1 MSKPITD
8 FDVHNLDPFQALIW
22 QYEMGVDEAIAD
34 EPLDRFKASESLSR
48 NAANRPGFAPAG
60 GQGAGRGPSA
70 ARPGPGSGARPNN
83 GPAQSGGMASAPAD
97 GGFLLSDTPHE
108 ARQSARDAAA
118 AAKTL
123 DELKDAIEKFEGC
136 ALKKSASNT
145 VFGVGN
151 PEAKLVLVGE
161 APGAE
166 EDRQGLPFVGPSGKL
181 LDAMLRSI
189 GLSREE
195 VYITNILP
203 WRPPGNRPPT
213 TAETAV
219 CEPFVRRHLELIVP
233 KVVVCLGGS
242 SAKALMEEDR
252 GITRLR
258 GTWKEMVFADGA
270 KADLTAMFHPAY
282 LLRTPE
288 QKRLAWR
295 DLRAILQKLS

>member
-1 MSKPITD
+1 MSNPITD
-8 FDVHNLDPFQALIW
+8 FDVNNLDPFQALVW

-34 EPLDRFKASESLSR
+34 EPLDRFKASESLTR
-48 NAANRPGFAPAG
+48 NAANRPGFAP
-60 GQGAGRGPSA
+60 QSPTGARRGPAQA
-70 ARPGPGSGARPNN
+70 ARPAALAGA
-83 GPAQSGGMASAPAD
+83 GPAPVPSGAD

-118 AAKTL
+118 AASNL
-123 DELKDAIEKFEGC
+123 DELKAAIEKFEGC

-145 VFGVGN
+145 VFGTGN
-151 PEAKLVLVGE
+151 VEAKLVLVGE

-189 GLSREE
+189 GLAREE

-203 WRPPGNRPPT
+203 WRPPGNRQPT
-213 TAETAV
+213 TAEVAV
-219 CEPFVRRHLELIVP
+219 CEPFVRRHLELIGP
-233 KVVVCLGGS
+233 SVVVCLGGS
-242 SAKALMEEDR
+242 SAKTLMEEDR

-258 GTWKEMVFADGA
+258 GTWKELVFGDGA

-295 DLRAILQKLS
+295 DLRAIAQKL

>member
-8 FDVHNLDPFQALIW
+8 FDVNNLDPFEALVW
-22 QYEMGVDEAIAD
+22 QFEMGADEAIAD
-34 EPLDRFKASESLSR
+34 EPLDRFKASESLR
-48 NAANRPGFAPAG
+48 QNAANRPGFGANAGTNPQRPAG
-60 GQGAGRGPSA
+60 AS
-70 ARPGPGSGARPNN
+70 ARPTQAAGN
-83 GPAQSGGMASAPAD
+83 GPAPMPAGAD
-97 GGFLLSDTPHE
+97 SGFLLSDTPHE
-108 ARQSARDAAA
+108 ARQAARDAAA
-118 AAKTL
+118 AANSL
-123 DELKDAIEKFEGC
+123 EELKAAIEKFEGC

-145 VFGVGN
+145 VFGAGN
-151 PEAKLVLVGE
+151 VEAKLVLVGE

-189 GLSREE
+189 GLAREE

-203 WRPPGNRPPT
+203 WRPPGNRQPT
-213 TAETAV
+213 TAEVAV
-219 CEPFVRRHLELIVP
+219 CEPFVRRHLELIGP

-242 SAKALMEEDR
+242 SAKTLMEEDR

-258 GTWKEMVFADGA
+258 GTWKEVSFADGK

-295 DLRAILQKLS
+295 DLRAIAQKL

>member
-8 FDVHNLDPFQALIW
+8 FDVNNLDPLQALIW
-22 QYEMGVDEAIAD
+22 QFEMGADEAIAD

-48 NAANRPGFAPAG
+48 QAGQSGRAALPPNGGGAARPAMPRPAG
-60 GQGAGRGPSA
+60 GVTTMTPPPAIQPGA
-70 ARPGPGSGARPNN
+70 
-83 GPAQSGGMASAPAD
+83 
-97 GGFLLSDTPHE
+97 GFLLSDTPHE
-108 ARQSARDAAA
+108 ARQSARDLAAGA
-118 AAKTL
+118 TNL
-123 DELKDAIEKFEGC
+123 TDLKEAVEKFEGC

-151 PEAKLVLVGE
+151 PEARLVLVGE

-166 EDRQGLPFVGPSGKL
+166 EDRQGEPFVGPSGKL

-189 GLSREE
+189 GFAREE

-203 WRPPGNRPPT
+203 WRPPGNRQPT
-213 TAETAV
+213 IAEIAV
-219 CEPFVRRHLELIVP
+219 CEPFVRRHLELIGP

-242 SAKALMEEDR
+242 SAKTLMEEDR

-258 GTWKEMVFADGA
+258 GTWKEMTLGA
-270 KADLTAMFHPAY
+270 SSVTDVTAMFHPAY

-295 DLRAILQKLS
+295 DLRAVAQKLS

>member
-8 FDVHNLDPFQALIW
+8 FDVNNLDPFEALVW
-22 QYEMGVDEAIAD
+22 QFEMGADEAIAD
-34 EPLDRFKASESLSR
+34 EPLDRFKASESLR
-48 NAANRPGFAPAG
+48 QNAANRPGFGANAGTNPQRPTGASIRPA
-60 GQGAGRGPSA
+60 QAAGT
-70 ARPGPGSGARPNN
+70 
-83 GPAQSGGMASAPAD
+83 GPAPMPSGAD

-118 AAKTL
+118 AANSL
-123 DELKDAIEKFEGC
+123 EELKAAIEKFEGC

-145 VFGVGN
+145 VFGTGN
-151 PEAKLVLVGE
+151 VEAKLVLVGE

-189 GLSREE
+189 GLAREE

-203 WRPPGNRPPT
+203 WRPPGNRQPT
-213 TAETAV
+213 TAEVAV
-219 CEPFVRRHLELIVP
+219 CEPFVRRHLELIGP

-242 SAKALMEEDR
+242 SAKTLMEEDR

-258 GTWKEMVFADGA
+258 GTWKEVSFANGK

-295 DLRAILQKLS
+295 DLRAIAQKL

>member
-8 FDVHNLDPFQALIW
+8 FDVNNLDPLQALIW
-22 QYEMGVDEAIAD
+22 QFEMGADEAIAD

-48 NAANRPGFAPAG
+48 QAGQPGRASLPPNG
-60 GQGAGRGPSA
+60 GAA
-70 ARPGPGSGARPNN
+70 ARPAMPARPT
-83 GPAQSGGMASAPAD
+83 GGTVAKTPPPPVQPG

-108 ARQSARDAAA
+108 ARQSARDLAAA
-118 AAKTL
+118 ATSLADL
-123 DELKDAIEKFEGC
+123 QEAVEKFEGC

-151 PEAKLVLVGE
+151 PEARLVLVGE

-166 EDRQGLPFVGPSGKL
+166 EDRQGEPFVGPSGKL

-189 GLSREE
+189 GFAREE

-213 TAETAV
+213 TAEIAV
-219 CEPFVRRHLELIVP
+219 CEPFVRRHLELIGP
-233 KVVVCLGGS
+233 KVVVCLGGN
-242 SAKALMEEDR
+242 SAKTLMEEDR

-258 GTWKEMVFADGA
+258 GTWKEMPLGAASIADV
-270 KADLTAMFHPAY
+270 TAMFHPAY

-295 DLRAILQKLS
+295 DLRAVAQKLS

>member
-8 FDVHNLDPFQALIW
+8 FDVNNLDPFEALVW
-22 QYEMGVDEAIAD
+22 QFEMGADEAIAD
-34 EPLDRFKASESLSR
+34 EPLDRFKASESLR
-48 NAANRPGFAPAG
+48 QNAANRQGFGANGRLGAQRPAGASARPAQSAGTVGPAPIPAG
-60 GQGAGRGPSA
+60 G
-70 ARPGPGSGARPNN
+70 
-83 GPAQSGGMASAPAD
+83 D

-118 AAKTL
+118 AANSL
-123 DELKDAIEKFEGC
+123 DELKAAIEKFEGC

-145 VFGVGN
+145 VFGTGN
-151 PEAKLVLVGE
+151 VEADLVLVGE

-189 GLSREE
+189 GLAREE
-195 VYITNILP
+195 AYITNILP
-203 WRPPGNRPPT
+203 WRPPGNRQPT
-213 TAETAV
+213 TAEVAV
-219 CEPFVRRHLELIVP
+219 CEPFIRRHLELIGP

-242 SAKALMEEDR
+242 SAKTLMEEDR

-258 GTWKEMVFADGA
+258 GTWKEISFADGKNA
-270 KADLTAMFHPAY
+270 ALTAMFHPAY

-295 DLRAILQKLS
+295 DLRAIAQKL

>member
-8 FDVHNLDPFQALIW
+8 FDVNNLDPFQALVW
-22 QYEMGVDEAIAD
+22 QFEMGVDEASAD

-48 NAANRPGFAPAG
+48 NAANRQGFAGRGHPGQTNAPAG
-60 GQGAGRGPSA
+60 RTARPATAGPGAATGAG
-70 ARPGPGSGARPNN
+70 PGPAPGA
-83 GPAQSGGMASAPAD
+83 AS

-118 AAKTL
+118 AATSL
-123 DELKDAIEKFEGC
+123 SELHEAIEKFEGC

-151 PEAKLVLVGE
+151 TEAKLVLVGE

-166 EDRQGLPFVGPSGKL
+166 EDRQGVPFVGPSGKL

-203 WRPPGNRPPT
+203 WRPPGNRQPT
-213 TAETAV
+213 TAEVAV
-219 CEPFVRRHLELIVP
+219 CEPFVRRHLELIAP
-233 KVVVCLGGS
+233 KVVICLGGS
-242 SAKALMEEDR
+242 AAKALMEEDR

-258 GTWKEMVFADGA
+258 GTWKEISFADGG

-295 DLRAILQKLS
+295 DLREVSQKL

>member
-8 FDVHNLDPFQALIW
+8 FDVNNLDPFEALVW
-22 QYEMGVDEAIAD
+22 QFEMGADEAIAD
-34 EPLDRFKASESLSR
+34 EPLDRFKASESLR
-48 NAANRPGFAPAG
+48 QNAANRQGF
-60 GQGAGRGPSA
+60 GANG
-70 ARPGPGSGARPNN
+70 RPGAQRPAVASAR
-83 GPAQSGGMASAPAD
+83 PAQSAGTAGPAPIAAGGD

-118 AAKTL
+118 AANSL
-123 DELKDAIEKFEGC
+123 DELKAAIEKFEGC

-145 VFGVGN
+145 VFGTGN
-151 PEAKLVLVGE
+151 VEADLVLVGE

-189 GLSREE
+189 GLAREE
-195 VYITNILP
+195 AYITNILP
-203 WRPPGNRPPT
+203 WRPPGNRQPT
-213 TAETAV
+213 TAEVAV
-219 CEPFVRRHLELIVP
+219 CEPFIRRHLELIGP

-242 SAKALMEEDR
+242 SAKTLMEEDR

-258 GTWKEMVFADGA
+258 GTWKEISFADGKIA
-270 KADLTAMFHPAY
+270 ALTAMFHPAY

-295 DLRAILQKLS
+295 DLRAIAQKL

>member
-8 FDVHNLDPFQALIW
+8 FDVKNLDPLQALIW
-22 QYEMGVDEAIAD
+22 QFEMGADEAIAD
-34 EPLDRFKASESLSR
+34 EPLDRFRASESLSR
-48 NAANRPGFAPAG
+48 QAAQGGPGAAPGAGAGMRPAFGNAATPAYRPAPAPNHNAG
-60 GQGAGRGPSA
+60 GGA
-70 ARPGPGSGARPNN
+70 
-83 GPAQSGGMASAPAD
+83 
-97 GGFLLSDTPHE
+97 GGFLLSDTPQE

-118 AAKTL
+118 SAKNL
-123 DELKDAIEKFEGC
+123 DELRNALLAFEGC

-145 VFGVGN
+145 VFGTGN
-151 PEAKLVLVGE
+151 PEARLVLVGE

-189 GLSREE
+189 GLARED
-195 VYITNILP
+195 VYITNVLP

-213 TAETAV
+213 TAEIAV
-219 CEPFVRRHLELIVP
+219 CEPFVRRHLALIAP
-233 KVVVCLGGS
+233 RVVVCLGGS
-242 SAKALMEEDR
+242 SAKTLMDEDR

-258 GTWKEMVFADGA
+258 GVWKDMPFEDGKNA
-270 KADLTAMFHPAY
+270 QITAMFHPAY

-295 DLRAILQKLS
+295 DLRAVAQKLAQPHS

>member
-8 FDVHNLDPFQALIW
+8 FDVNNLDPFQALIW

-48 NAANRPGFAPAG
+48 NAANRPGFAPAA
-60 GQGAGRGPSA
+60 AGSRPARGSSPAA
-70 ARPGPGSGARPNN
+70 ARPANVPSGGVGA
-83 GPAQSGGMASAPAD
+83 GGAGAQSTPVD

-145 VFGVGN
+145 VFGTGN

-203 WRPPGNRPPT
+203 WRPPGNRQPT

-219 CEPFVRRHLELIVP
+219 CEPFVRRHIELIAP
-233 KVVVCLGGS
+233 KVVICLGGS

-258 GTWKEMVFADGA
+258 GTWKELIFADGA

-295 DLRAILQKLS
+295 DLRATAQKLS

>member
-8 FDVHNLDPFQALIW
+8 FDVNNLDPLQALIW
-22 QYEMGVDEAIAD
+22 QFEMGADEAIAD

-48 NAANRPGFAPAG
+48 QAAGQPGRASLPPNGGAAARPAMPRPAG
-60 GQGAGRGPSA
+60 GATPMTPPPPMPPGA
-70 ARPGPGSGARPNN
+70 
-83 GPAQSGGMASAPAD
+83 
-97 GGFLLSDTPHE
+97 GFLLSDTPHE
-108 ARQSARDAAA
+108 ARQSARDLAAA
-118 AAKTL
+118 ATNLA
-123 DELKDAIEKFEGC
+123 DLKEAVEKFEGC

-151 PEAKLVLVGE
+151 PEARLVLVGE

-166 EDRQGLPFVGPSGKL
+166 EDRQGEPFVGPSGKL

-189 GLSREE
+189 GFAREE

-203 WRPPGNRPPT
+203 WRPPGNRQPT
-213 TAETAV
+213 TAEIAV
-219 CEPFVRRHLELIVP
+219 CEPFVRRHLELIGP

-242 SAKALMEEDR
+242 SAKTLMEEDR

-258 GTWKEMVFADGA
+258 GTWKEMALGAASVADV
-270 KADLTAMFHPAY
+270 TAMFHPAY

-295 DLRAILQKLS
+295 DLRAVAQKLS

>member
-8 FDVHNLDPFQALIW
+8 FDAHTLDPFEALVW

-48 NAANRPGFAPAG
+48 NAASRPGFAPSSRPNAAQARPSVAG
-60 GQGAGRGPSA
+60 GALPAAAPGR
-70 ARPGPGSGARPNN
+70 
-83 GPAQSGGMASAPAD
+83 D

-118 AAKTL
+118 AASSL
-123 DELKDAIEKFEGC
+123 DELKAAIEKFEGC

-145 VFGVGN
+145 VFGAGN
-151 PEAKLVLVGE
+151 VEANLVLVGE

-166 EDRQGLPFVGPSGKL
+166 EDRQGAPFVGPSGKL

-189 GLSREE
+189 GLAREE

-203 WRPPGNRPPT
+203 WRPPGNRQPT
-213 TAETAV
+213 TAEVAV
-219 CEPFVRRHLELIVP
+219 CEPFIRRHLELIGP

-242 SAKALMEEDR
+242 SAKTLMEEDR
-252 GITRLR
+252 GVTRLR
-258 GTWKEMVFADGA
+258 GTWKELAFADGS
-270 KADLTAMFHPAY
+270 KADITAMFHPAY

-295 DLRAILQKLS
+295 DLRAISAKL

>member
-8 FDVHNLDPFQALIW
+8 FDVNNLDPFEALVW
-22 QYEMGVDEAIAD
+22 QFEMGVDEAIAD
-34 EPLDRFKASESLSR
+34 EPLDRFKASESLR
-48 NAANRPGFAPAG
+48 QNAANRPGFGANAATNQQRPAG
-60 GQGAGRGPSA
+60 AS
-70 ARPGPGSGARPNN
+70 ARPAQAAGN
-83 GPAQSGGMASAPAD
+83 GPAPIPAGAD

-118 AAKTL
+118 AANSL
-123 DELKDAIEKFEGC
+123 EELKAAIEKFEGC

-145 VFGVGN
+145 VFGTGN
-151 PEAKLVLVGE
+151 VDAKLVLVGE

-189 GLSREE
+189 GLAREE

-203 WRPPGNRPPT
+203 WRPPGNRQPT
-213 TAETAV
+213 TAEVAV
-219 CEPFVRRHLELIVP
+219 CEPFVRRHLELIGP

-242 SAKALMEEDR
+242 SAKTLMEEDR

-258 GTWKEMVFADGA
+258 GTWKEVSFADGK

-295 DLRAILQKLS
+295 DLRAIAQKL

>member
-8 FDVHNLDPFQALIW
+8 FDVNNLDPFEALVW
-22 QYEMGVDEAIAD
+22 QFEMGADEAIAD
-34 EPLDRFKASESLSR
+34 EPLDRFKASESLR
-48 NAANRPGFAPAG
+48 QNAANRQGLGANARPAAPRPAG
-60 GQGAGRGPSA
+60 VS
-70 ARPGPGSGARPNN
+70 ARPAVQSVEPGRAPVPASTGAE
-83 GPAQSGGMASAPAD
+83 

-118 AAKTL
+118 AANSL
-123 DELKDAIEKFEGC
+123 AELKAAIEKFEGC

-145 VFGVGN
+145 VFGTGN
-151 PEAKLVLVGE
+151 VEARLVLVGE

-189 GLSREE
+189 GLAREE

-203 WRPPGNRPPT
+203 WRPPGNRQPT
-213 TAETAV
+213 TAEVAV
-219 CEPFVRRHLELIVP
+219 CEPFVRRHLELIAP

-242 SAKALMEEDR
+242 SAKTLMEEDR

-258 GTWKEMVFADGA
+258 GTWKEITFAGGN

-295 DLRAILQKLS
+295 DLRAISQKL

>member
-8 FDVHNLDPFQALIW
+8 FDVNNLDPFEALVW
-22 QYEMGVDEAIAD
+22 QFEMGADEAIAD
-34 EPLDRFKASESLSR
+34 EPLDRFKASESLR
-48 NAANRPGFAPAG
+48 QNAANRQGFGANGRPGAQRPAGVSARPAQSAGTAGPAPIPAG
-60 GQGAGRGPSA
+60 G
-70 ARPGPGSGARPNN
+70 
-83 GPAQSGGMASAPAD
+83 D

-118 AAKTL
+118 AANSL
-123 DELKDAIEKFEGC
+123 DELKAAIEKFEGC

-145 VFGVGN
+145 VFGTGN
-151 PEAKLVLVGE
+151 VEADLVLVGE

-189 GLSREE
+189 GLAREE
-195 VYITNILP
+195 AYITNILP
-203 WRPPGNRPPT
+203 WRPPGNRQPT
-213 TAETAV
+213 TAEVAV
-219 CEPFVRRHLELIVP
+219 CEPFIRRHLELIGP

-242 SAKALMEEDR
+242 SAKTLMEEDR

-258 GTWKEMVFADGA
+258 GTWKEISFADGKNA
-270 KADLTAMFHPAY
+270 ALTAMFHPAY

-295 DLRAILQKLS
+295 DLRAIAQKL

>member
-8 FDVHNLDPFQALIW
+8 FDVNNLDPFEALVW
-22 QYEMGVDEAIAD
+22 QFEMGVDEAIAD
-34 EPLDRFKASESLSR
+34 EPLDRFKASESLR
-48 NAANRPGFAPAG
+48 QNAVNRQGFGANAPSAAPRPAG
-60 GQGAGRGPSA
+60 GAV
-70 ARPGPGSGARPNN
+70 RPAQATGN
-83 GPAQSGGMASAPAD
+83 GPTPMPSGAD

-118 AAKTL
+118 AANSL
-123 DELKDAIEKFEGC
+123 EELKAAIEKFEGC

-145 VFGVGN
+145 VFGTGN
-151 PEAKLVLVGE
+151 VEAKLVLVGE

-189 GLSREE
+189 GLAREE

-203 WRPPGNRPPT
+203 WRPPGNRQPT
-213 TAETAV
+213 TAEVAV
-219 CEPFVRRHLELIVP
+219 CEPFVRRHLELIGP

-242 SAKALMEEDR
+242 SAKTLMEEDR

-258 GTWKEMVFADGA
+258 GTWKEVSFADGK

-295 DLRAILQKLS
+295 DLRAISQKL

>member
-8 FDVHNLDPFQALIW
+8 FDVNNLDPLQALIW
-22 QYEMGVDEAIAD
+22 QFEMGADEAIAD

-48 NAANRPGFAPAG
+48 QAGQFGRASLPPNAGGAARPAMPRPAG
-60 GQGAGRGPSA
+60 GTGAMTPPPPMA
-70 ARPGPGSGARPNN
+70 PGA
-83 GPAQSGGMASAPAD
+83 
-97 GGFLLSDTPHE
+97 GFLLSDTPHE
-108 ARQSARDAAA
+108 ARQSARDLAAA
-118 AAKTL
+118 ATSLA
-123 DELKDAIEKFEGC
+123 DLKEAVEKFEGC

-151 PEAKLVLVGE
+151 PEARLVLVGE

-166 EDRQGLPFVGPSGKL
+166 EDRQGEPFVGPSGKL

-189 GLSREE
+189 GFAREE

-203 WRPPGNRPPT
+203 WRPPGNRQPT
-213 TAETAV
+213 IAEIAV
-219 CEPFVRRHLELIVP
+219 CEPFVRRHLELIGP

-242 SAKALMEEDR
+242 SAKTLMEEDR

-258 GTWKEMVFADGA
+258 GTWKEMTLGASSVADV
-270 KADLTAMFHPAY
+270 TAMFHPAY

-295 DLRAILQKLS
+295 DLRAVAQKLS

>member
-8 FDVHNLDPFQALIW
+8 FDVNNLDPLQALIW
-22 QYEMGVDEAIAD
+22 QFEMGADEAIAD

-48 NAANRPGFAPAG
+48 QAGLPGRASLPPNGGAAARPAMPRPAG
-60 GQGAGRGPSA
+60 GATPMTPPPPMAPGA
-70 ARPGPGSGARPNN
+70 
-83 GPAQSGGMASAPAD
+83 
-97 GGFLLSDTPHE
+97 GFLLSDTPHE
-108 ARQSARDAAA
+108 ARQSARYLAAA
-118 AAKTL
+118 ATNLA
-123 DELKDAIEKFEGC
+123 DLKEAVEKFEGC

-151 PEAKLVLVGE
+151 PEARLVLVGE

-166 EDRQGLPFVGPSGKL
+166 EDRQGEPFVGPSGKL

-189 GLSREE
+189 GFAREE

-203 WRPPGNRPPT
+203 WRPPGNRQPT
-213 TAETAV
+213 TAEIAV
-219 CEPFVRRHLELIVP
+219 CEPFVRRHLELIGP

-242 SAKALMEEDR
+242 AAKTLMEEDR

-258 GTWKEMVFADGA
+258 GTWKEMPLGAASVADV
-270 KADLTAMFHPAY
+270 TAMFHPAY

-288 QKRLAWR
+288 QKRMAWR
-295 DLRAILQKLS
+295 DLRAVAQKLS

>member
-1 MSKPITD
+1 MSNPITD
-8 FDVHNLDPFQALIW
+8 FDVNNLDPFQALVW

-48 NAANRPGFAPAG
+48 NAANRPGFAP
-60 GQGAGRGPSA
+60 QPQSA
-70 ARPGPGSGARPNN
+70 ARPGATSVARPSALGAG
-83 GPAQSGGMASAPAD
+83 GPAPVPQGAD

-118 AAKTL
+118 AATSL

-145 VFGVGN
+145 VFGTGN
-151 PEAKLVLVGE
+151 VEAKLVLVGE

-189 GLSREE
+189 GLAREE

-203 WRPPGNRPPT
+203 WRPPGNRQPT
-213 TAETAV
+213 TAEVAV
-219 CEPFVRRHLELIVP
+219 CEPFVRRHLELIGP

-242 SAKALMEEDR
+242 SAKTLMEEDR

-258 GTWKEMVFADGA
+258 GTWKELVFADGA
-270 KADLTAMFHPAY
+270 RADLTAMFHPAY

-295 DLRAILQKLS
+295 DLRAVAQKL

>member
-1 MSKPITD
+1 MSNPITD
-8 FDVHNLDPFQALIW
+8 FDVNNLDPFQALVW
-22 QYEMGVDEAIAD
+22 QFEMGVDEAIAD

-48 NAANRPGFAPAG
+48 NAANRPGFGAGPTQAG
-60 GQGAGRGPSA
+60 GQRGPSA
-70 ARPGPGSGARPNN
+70 AVHRPANPAGGAMA
-83 GPAQSGGMASAPAD
+83 GPAVGAAPGAD

-118 AAKTL
+118 AATSL
-123 DELKDAIEKFEGC
+123 DELKAAIEKFEGC

-145 VFGVGN
+145 VFGTGN
-151 PEAKLVLVGE
+151 VEAKMVLVGE

-189 GLSREE
+189 GFAREE

-203 WRPPGNRPPT
+203 WRPPGNRQPT
-213 TAETAV
+213 TAEVAV
-219 CEPFVRRHLELIVP
+219 CEPFVRRHLELIGP

-242 SAKALMEEDR
+242 SAKTLMEEDR

-258 GTWKEMVFADGA
+258 GTWKELMFPDGA
-270 KADLTAMFHPAY
+270 KADVTAMFHPAY

-295 DLRAILQKLS
+295 DLRAIACKL

>member
-8 FDVHNLDPFQALIW
+8 FDINTLDPFEALVW

-48 NAANRPGFAPAG
+48 NAANRPGFAAPNPRASRNGPA
-60 GQGAGRGPSA
+60 PSPA
-70 ARPGPGSGARPNN
+70 ARPAAAPASGAVPMPP
-83 GPAQSGGMASAPAD
+83 GAD

-118 AAKTL
+118 AATSL
-123 DELKDAIEKFEGC
+123 AELKDAIEKFEGC

-145 VFGVGN
+145 VFGNGN
-151 PEAKLVLVGE
+151 VEARLVLVGE

-166 EDRQGLPFVGPSGKL
+166 EDRQGQPFVGPSGKL

-203 WRPPGNRPPT
+203 WRPPGNRQPT
-213 TAETAV
+213 TAEIAV
-219 CEPFVRRHLELIVP
+219 CEPFVRRHLELISP
-233 KVVVCLGGS
+233 KVVICLGGS

-258 GTWKEMVFADGA
+258 GTWKEMVFGDGA

-295 DLRAILQKLS
+295 DLRAVAQKL

>member
-8 FDVHNLDPFQALIW
+8 FDVNNLDPFEALVW
-22 QYEMGVDEAIAD
+22 QFEMGVDEAIAD
-34 EPLDRFKASESLSR
+34 EPLDRFKASESLR
-48 NAANRPGFAPAG
+48 QNAVNRQGFGANAPSATPRPAG
-60 GQGAGRGPSA
+60 GAVRPAQVAG
-70 ARPGPGSGARPNN
+70 N
-83 GPAQSGGMASAPAD
+83 GPAPMPSGAD

-118 AAKTL
+118 AANSL
-123 DELKDAIEKFEGC
+123 EELKAAIEKFEGC

-145 VFGVGN
+145 VFGTGN
-151 PEAKLVLVGE
+151 VEAKLVLVGE

-189 GLSREE
+189 GLAREE

-203 WRPPGNRPPT
+203 WRPPGNRQPT
-213 TAETAV
+213 TAEVAV
-219 CEPFVRRHLELIVP
+219 CEPFVRRHLELIGP

-242 SAKALMEEDR
+242 SAKTLMEEDR

-258 GTWKEMVFADGA
+258 GTWKEVSFADGK

-295 DLRAILQKLS
+295 DLRAISQKL

>member
-1 MSKPITD
+1 MSNPITD
-8 FDVHNLDPFQALIW
+8 FDVNNLDPFQALVW
-22 QYEMGVDEAIAD
+22 QFEMGVDEAIAD

-48 NAANRPGFAPAG
+48 NAANRPGFAPQAQAG
-60 GQGAGRGPSA
+60 GNRGPAQA
-70 ARPGPGSGARPNN
+70 ARPTGLAG
-83 GPAQSGGMASAPAD
+83 GPAPTSAGAD

-118 AAKTL
+118 AATNL
-123 DELKDAIEKFEGC
+123 DELKEAIEKFEGC

-145 VFGVGN
+145 VFGTGN
-151 PEAKLVLVGE
+151 IEAKLVLVGE

-189 GLSREE
+189 GLAREE

-203 WRPPGNRPPT
+203 WRPPGNRQPT
-213 TAETAV
+213 TAEVAV
-219 CEPFVRRHLELIVP
+219 CEPFVRRHLELIGP

-242 SAKALMEEDR
+242 SAKTLMEEDR

-258 GTWKEMVFADGA
+258 GTWKEMIFADGA

-295 DLRAILQKLS
+295 DLRAVAQKL

>member
-1 MSKPITD
+1 M
-8 FDVHNLDPFQALIW
+8 
-22 QYEMGVDEAIAD
+22 
-34 EPLDRFKASESLSR
+34 
-48 NAANRPGFAPAG
+48 PAG
-60 GQGAGRGPSA
+60 G
-70 ARPGPGSGARPNN
+70 
-83 GPAQSGGMASAPAD
+83 D

-118 AAKTL
+118 AATSL
-123 DELKDAIEKFEGC
+123 DELKEAIEKFEGC

-145 VFGVGN
+145 VFGTGN
-151 PEAKLVLVGE
+151 VEAKLVLVGE

-189 GLSREE
+189 GLAREA
-195 VYITNILP
+195 VYITNVLP
-203 WRPPGNRPPT
+203 WRPPGNRQPT
-213 TAETAV
+213 TAEVAV
-219 CEPFVRRHLELIVP
+219 CEPFVRRHLELIGP

-242 SAKALMEEDR
+242 SAKTLMEEDR

-258 GTWKEMVFADGA
+258 GTWKELIFADGT

-295 DLRAILQKLS
+295 DLRAVAQKL

>member
-8 FDVHNLDPFQALIW
+8 FDVNNLDPFEALVW
-22 QYEMGVDEAIAD
+22 QFEMGADEAIAD
-34 EPLDRFKASESLSR
+34 EPLDRFKASESLR
-48 NAANRPGFAPAG
+48 QNAANRPGFGANAGTNPQRPAG
-60 GQGAGRGPSA
+60 AS
-70 ARPGPGSGARPNN
+70 ARPAQAAGN
-83 GPAQSGGMASAPAD
+83 GPAPILAGAD

-118 AAKTL
+118 AANSL
-123 DELKDAIEKFEGC
+123 EELKAAIEKFEGC

-145 VFGVGN
+145 VFGTGN
-151 PEAKLVLVGE
+151 VEAKLVLVGE

-189 GLSREE
+189 GLAREE

-203 WRPPGNRPPT
+203 WRPPGNRQPT
-213 TAETAV
+213 TAEVAV
-219 CEPFVRRHLELIVP
+219 CEPFVRRHLELIGP

-242 SAKALMEEDR
+242 SAKTLMEEDR

-258 GTWKEMVFADGA
+258 GTWKEVSFADG
-270 KADLTAMFHPAY
+270 KKVDLTAMFHPAY

-295 DLRAILQKLS
+295 DLRAIAQKL

>member
-8 FDVHNLDPFQALIW
+8 FDVNNLDPLQALIW
-22 QYEMGVDEAIAD
+22 QFEMGADEAIAD

-48 NAANRPGFAPAG
+48 QAG
-60 GQGAGRGPSA
+60 QSGRASLPPNG
-70 ARPGPGSGARPNN
+70 GGARPAM
-83 GPAQSGGMASAPAD
+83 PARPSGGTVAKTPPPPVQPG

-108 ARQSARDAAA
+108 ARQSARDLAAGA
-118 AAKTL
+118 TTL
-123 DELKDAIEKFEGC
+123 VELREAVEKFEGC

-151 PEAKLVLVGE
+151 PEARLVLVGE

-166 EDRQGLPFVGPSGKL
+166 EDRQGEPFVGPSGKL

-189 GLSREE
+189 GFAREE

-203 WRPPGNRPPT
+203 WRPPGNRQPT
-213 TAETAV
+213 TAEIAV
-219 CEPFVRRHLELIVP
+219 CEPFVRRHLELIGP

-242 SAKALMEEDR
+242 AAKTLMEEDR

-258 GTWKEMVFADGA
+258 GTWKEMPLGA
-270 KADLTAMFHPAY
+270 AAMTDITAMFHPAY

-295 DLRAILQKLS
+295 DLRAVAQKLS